1 MLQPFLPEEK
11 TASLHSPHPLPEGVA
26 LHVKIRPPPK
36 PLRPFAMLKA
46 LLNRLFGPS
55 MSNALRTS
63 DPTRWESS
71 LLDRIKE
78 MSPTDPLIGAK
89 IAGKELAPRM
99 LDAVKVDRGVHV
111 ESLMCAAGALAGYSC
126 QAAVRAKNK
135 AQGIDELAG
144 LSVATTQDGAE
155 YLFGDPLNKYLAESE
170 MSVWSIAA
178 GGAQACGCE
187 SILDLDD
194 VFAHVANTVGSS
206 EYGVPR
212 LPAGHPVHEPPQAY
226 LARLWPKLFPMV
238 ERFCPEPD
246 HWPIAF
252 ALGIQ
257 ELLSQTRSA
266 LEPCIALQVVMESA
280 IPMSKVKLSEA

>member
-1 MLQPFLPEEK
+1 
-11 TASLHSPHPLPEGVA
+11 
-26 LHVKIRPPPK
+26 
-36 PLRPFAMLKA
+36 MLKN
-46 LLNRLFGPS
+46 LLGRLFGPS
-55 MSNALRTS
+55 VSSALRTS
-63 DPTRWESS
+63 DPARWEAS

-78 MSPTDPLIGAK
+78 MSPNDPLIGAK

-99 LDAVKVDRGVHV
+99 LEAMKVDRGVHV

-126 QAAVRAKNK
+126 QAAVRAKNR

-144 LSVATTQDGAE
+144 LSVATTHDGGTF
-155 YLFGDPLNKYLAESE
+155 LFGDQLNKYLAENA

-187 SILDLDD
+187 SLLDLDE

-206 EYGVPR
+206 GFGVPR
-212 LPAGHPVHEPPQAY
+212 LPEDHPVHDQPQTY
-226 LARLWPKLFPMV
+226 LARLWPKLFPTV

-257 ELLSQTRSA
+257 ELLSQTRSV

-280 IPMSKVKLSEA
+280 IPMSKVQLSEA